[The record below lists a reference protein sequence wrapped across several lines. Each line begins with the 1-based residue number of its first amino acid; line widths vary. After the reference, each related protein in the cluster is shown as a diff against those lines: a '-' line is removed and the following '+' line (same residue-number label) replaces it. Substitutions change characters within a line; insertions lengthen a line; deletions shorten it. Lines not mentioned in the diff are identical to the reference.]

1 MESVISWVAALT
13 GMFAATVVAWNHNAR
28 TTGVGFVIFTFSS
41 VAWIIASM
49 QRDDTSLLAQNA
61 ALLLINVLGVY
72 RWLWRNGKS

>member
-1 MESVISWVAALT
+1 VESVISWVAALT